1 MKSIEIFY
9 FKISKIVMKACKRPV
24 IPCYTRDKEEG
35 DRNEV
40 AIQKMDS
47 MP

>member
-1 MKSIEIFY
+1 
-9 FKISKIVMKACKRPV
+9 MKACKRPV

-40 AIQKMDS
+40 AMQKWILCHNH
-47 MP
+47 